1 MLQSSR
7 AAAIAIALIMSTAM
21 APSASAGQ
29 YDGIYG
35 GTTTI
40 ARNNGRLGF
49 GEPLCSV
56 TAVRSTWQ
64 VVEDVVQMN
73 WNGSEWRVPVR
84 PDGTI
89 SNSATLGT
97 VSVSATGKITG
108 NAMILFF
115 GTEACGYRFEGIRGG

>member
-1 MLQSSR
+1 MKRSIR
-7 AAAIAIALIMSTAM
+7 IAAVAIALLFVPVLV
-21 APSASAGQ
+21 PSASAAQ

-35 GTTTI
+35 GTTNI

-64 VVEDVVQMN
+64 VVDDVVQMS

-89 SNSATLGT
+89 SNSTTLGT